1 MPPCASS
8 SSWSGLQHSLQVVP
22 LHHSRLG
29 RRPAG
34 GPPLSIPC
42 RRTPPPHGPGGPA
55 SIAGRCPRRMHRRG
69 GSHAPLTPS
78 WCCVYTPALAGSTT
92 LCGLVKG
99 QAAQHCYGSA
109 PYAPFT
115 GSRQGGVSHDCARLS
130 EPRSFDD
137 GQDRGSNPAH
147 TFPRSVTA
155 RSRGSHESAKRCVTC
170 RGTGVGT
177 AAWCQSQGRTGP
189 VRSRASWWQ
198 GNMVQRARDLPD
210 HRTLPPSPSRSTPA
224 GGRALRTLSLIHI

>member
-1 MPPCASS
+1 MAALGEH
-8 SSWSGLQHSLQVVP
+8 GL
-22 LHHSRLG
+22 
-29 RRPAG
+29 RRSARN
-34 GPPLSIPC
+34 L
-42 RRTPPPHGPGGPA
+42 RA
-55 SIAGRCPRRMHRRG
+55 VNA
-69 GSHAPLTPS
+69 
-78 WCCVYTPALAGSTT
+78 

-137 GQDRGSNPAH
+137 GQDRGSIPAH

-155 RSRGSHESAKRCVTC
+155 RSRGSHESAMRCVTW

-177 AAWCQSQGRTGP
+177 AAWCQSQGPTGP

-210 HRTLPPSPSRSTPA
+210 HRTKTPDREVWSA
-224 GGRALRTLSLIHI
+224 TLERPFVTNGECAAEQPHAPL

>member
-1 MPPCASS
+1 MGTRAACYD
-8 SSWSGLQHSLQVVP
+8 H
-22 LHHSRLG
+22 
-29 RRPAG
+29 
-34 GPPLSIPC
+34 
-42 RRTPPPHGPGGPA
+42 HGPGGPA

-92 LCGLVKG
+92 LRGLVNC
-99 QAAQHCYGSA
+99 QAAHTATAQHRS
-109 PYAPFT
+109 PR
-115 GSRQGGVSHDCARLS
+115 SRAQGKGESLTTAHVLS

-137 GQDRGSNPAH
+137 GQDRGSSPAH

-155 RSRGSHESAKRCVTC
+155 RSRASHESAMRCVTC

-177 AAWCQSQGRTGP
+177 AAWCLSHGRTGP

-210 HRTLPPSPSRSTPA
+210 HRTDSYAKLMTTSPS
-224 GGRALRTLSLIHI
+224 GHKRARLLRRIQALNACDVDAQA